1 MKRDGVGDHP
11 FFVRHGVGNRRRHG
25 VTSFL
30 YAHAL
35 LTIMEKKRYRPE
47 SDGSAKTE
55 YQKNKKRILAE
66 QEVCAICGRLV
77 DKRLKFPHPMSA
89 SVDHIIPIAKGG
101 HPSAI
106 ENLQLTHLICNQ
118 VKSSKLVQ
126 ERNKSINT
134 EQTTI
139 GNRDLPQSRDWT
151 AYRG

>member
-1 MKRDGVGDHP
+1 
-11 FFVRHGVGNRRRHG
+11 
-25 VTSFL
+25 
-30 YAHAL
+30 
-35 LTIMEKKRYRPE
+35 MEKKRYRPE

-118 VKSSKLVQ
+118 VKSSKVVQ
-126 ERNKSINT
+126 ETNKNLVIESQI
-134 EQTTI
+134 I
-139 GNRDLPQSRDWT
+139 GNRNLPQSHDW
-151 AYRG
+151 ASYR